1 MAIGKEE
8 FVERM
13 VKDEG
18 ISQVT
23 AKKVYDI
30 FTRTMSN
37 FIKEK
42 KSINILKV
50 ITITIDV
57 KPKRKELDSRYNLKQ
72 TKARLRVSSL
82 ITKFWD

>member
-57 KPKRKELDSRYNLKQ
+57 KPKRKELDLRYNLKQ